1 MTCGFVFFAIWTKW
15 NIVIPMNVNVN
26 LSFFKYR
33 FEANFPP
40 VITLRY
46 IKIHV
51 DVHKSL
57 FKLELNVSYKKT
69 IRIKQCN
76 L

>member
-1 MTCGFVFFAIWTKW
+1 MTCGFFFFAIWTKW

-26 LSFFKYR
+26 ISFFKYR
-33 FEANFPP
+33 FEANFSASNYF
-40 VITLRY
+40 T